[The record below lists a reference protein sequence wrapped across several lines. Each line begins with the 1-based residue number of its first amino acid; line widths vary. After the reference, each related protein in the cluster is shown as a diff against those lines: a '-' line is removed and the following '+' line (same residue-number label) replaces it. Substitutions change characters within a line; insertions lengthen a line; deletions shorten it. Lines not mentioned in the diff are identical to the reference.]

1 MLQLYMRGR
10 STLVLLLL
18 LAWSVSATA
27 LAGPSAALAPENF
40 PETFESGTKGGYAAG
55 PAELASGTWTLDDA
69 LLGSTDADKKEGTKS
84 VRIRNAGRLTMDF
97 FLPEGAGTVT
107 VRHAVYGNDAGSG
120 WELWSMTDACDCE
133 KWTKVGATVISS
145 STSLQTAAFRVNTA
159 APVRFEIRKVSG
171 GSARLNIDDFSVGD
185 YDSTVPT
192 YPDNDHLAL
201 GNPSMAVADV
211 NTPNNYLMRKPQYAL
226 SYSRDRGTP
235 NWVSWHLDASDR
247 GSAPRQDDFR
257 EDPTLPE
264 GWYRVN
270 EDSYRGS
277 GFDRGHNTPS
287 ADRTSTVENNSATFL
302 MTNMIPQAPQNNQ
315 QTWNNF
321 EQYTR
326 SLIAS
331 GYEVYLI
338 MGNYGVGGTGSG
350 GGTTSTIDGGRVTV
364 PNRVW
369 KVAVILPVG
378 DNDVSRIS
386 AETRIIAIDTP
397 NSNSINANWGAYR
410 VSVDEI
416 EAATGLDLLSAL
428 PESVQATVEA
438 SVDNG
443 PTN

>member
-10 STLVLLLL
+10 RAFALLLFLIWSASATL
-18 LAWSVSATA
+18 LA
-27 LAGPSAALAPENF
+27 GAAAAQTF
-40 PETFESGTKGGYAAG
+40 PETFESGSKGGYATG
-55 PAELASGTWTLDDA
+55 SVELGSGTWTLDDA
-69 LLGSTDADKKEGTKS
+69 LIGSTDSDKKEGEKS
-84 VRIRNAGRLTMDF
+84 ARIRNTGKLTMNT
-97 FLPEGAGTVT
+97 FLEGGAGTVT
-107 VRHAVYGNDAGSG
+107 VRHAIYGNDAGSG
-120 WELWSMTDACDCE
+120 WELWAMANNSACGCE

-145 STSLQTAAFRVNTA
+145 SSTLETATFTVNTT
-159 APVRFEIRKVSG
+159 APVRFELRKVSG
-171 GSARLNIDDFSVGD
+171 GTARINIDDFAVSG
-185 YDSTVPT
+185 YDPTVPQH
-192 YPDNDHLAL
+192 PDNDHLAL
-201 GNPSMAVADV
+201 GNPSNAVTDV
-211 NTPNNYLMRKPQYAL
+211 NSPNNYLMRKPQYAL
-226 SYSRDRGTP
+226 SYSRERATP
-235 NWVSWHLDASDR
+235 NWVSWHLDAGDR
-247 GSAPRQDDFR
+247 GSASRQDDFR
-257 EDPTLPE
+257 EDPTLPA

-270 EDSYRGS
+270 ENSYRGS

-287 ADRTSTVENNSATFL
+287 ADRTATVADNSATFL

-326 SLIAS
+326 SFINS

-338 MGNYGVGGTGSG
+338 MGNYGVGGTGSN
-350 GGTTSTIDGGRVTV
+350 GGTTSTIDQGRVTV

-397 NSNSINANWGAYR
+397 NSNSINSGWGAYR

-416 EAATGLDLLSAL
+416 EEATGLDLLSNL
-428 PESVQATVEA
+428 PESVQAVVEA
-438 SVDNG
+438 KVDNG